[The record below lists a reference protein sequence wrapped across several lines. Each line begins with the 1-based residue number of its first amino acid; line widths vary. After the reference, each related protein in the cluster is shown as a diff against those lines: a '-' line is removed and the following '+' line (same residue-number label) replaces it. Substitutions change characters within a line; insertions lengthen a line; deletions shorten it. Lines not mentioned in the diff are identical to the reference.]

1 MTISAQLTPPASP
14 STGRPTPSTHDPLAR
29 RDPHAR
35 RGATSRE
42 RPGAGSARAG
52 PSARP
57 PKVPQSP
64 PRARRR
70 RPRHASPVD
79 AFALLDHRT
88 RSRSVA
94 LADAPP
100 GRYLSA
106 EDGEEVRLVPLDQ
119 PIIHIGRGLSA
130 DVRVEDPQV
139 SRRHAIIAQRGDG
152 ARVLDDRSSNGTHVN
167 GRAVTVGYLNDGD
180 VLRLGRVVLRFVE
193 IGPAGPRPAGAPVSA
208 GGGQPPPGDRGR

>member
-14 STGRPTPSTHDPLAR
+14 SSSRSTPSTHDPGAR

-35 RGATSRE
+35 RAGNSRTRPGSSRSGAE
-42 RPGAGSARAG
+42 RPT
-52 PSARP
+52 
-57 PKVPQSP
+57 
-64 PRARRR
+64 ARRPAVSGPAGELR
-70 RPRHASPVD
+70 ADHTTPPD

-88 RSRSVA
+88 RTRSVA

-106 EDGEEVRLVPLDQ
+106 EDGDEVRLVALDQ
-119 PIIHIGRGLSA
+119 PIVHIGRGLNA
-130 DVRVEDPQV
+130 DIRVEDPQV

-180 VLRLGRVVLRFVE
+180 VLRLGSVVLRFVE
-193 IGPAGPRPAGAPVSA
+193 IGPVVRAQPLRRFPLAVVARRQVIASA
-208 GGGQPPPGDRGR
+208 G

>member
-1 MTISAQLTPPASP
+1 LGAERPTAQRPAVPGAAGKLRAEHTTPP
-14 STGRPTPSTHDPLAR
+14 
-29 RDPHAR
+29 
-35 RGATSRE
+35 
-42 RPGAGSARAG
+42 
-52 PSARP
+52 
-57 PKVPQSP
+57 
-64 PRARRR
+64 
-70 RPRHASPVD
+70 D

-88 RSRSVA
+88 RTRSVA

-119 PIIHIGRGLSA
+119 PIVHIGRGLGA
-130 DVRVEDPQV
+130 DIRVEDPQV

-167 GRAVTVGYLNDGD
+167 GRAVTIGYLNDGD

-193 IGPAGPRPAGAPVSA
+193 IGTPAPARPLRRFPLAVV
-208 GGGQPPPGDRGR
+208 GRRQVITASL